1 MEALGH
7 WPKEP
12 AAPNLPVTAQVHAG
26 SPDSL
31 ADASPQPGVPHLVAL
46 PARTARDYPRIVHA
60 RSWVESFAQGQQT
73 YANAALY
80 GSKRLA
86 GLPRNLGMSEP
97 FEETHFQSRTFHT
110 RQPTPGASTSIDPS
124 SRFVAAHH

>member
-1 MEALGH
+1 MEAEGH
-7 WPKEP
+7 CATAP
-12 AAPNLPVTAQVHAG
+12 AAPILPVTAQVHAG

-60 RSWVESFAQGQQT
+60 RSSVESFAQGQQT

-80 GSKRLA
+80 GAKRLA
-86 GLPRNLGMSEP
+86 GLPRNLGMSKP
-97 FEETHFQSRTFHT
+97 FEESHFQCRTL
-110 RQPTPGASTSIDPS
+110 
-124 SRFVAAHH
+124 